1 MRRRKYPSQPAEPR
15 KDWRDPN
22 MTVSR
27 DYIIQGSLFKEVSP
41 EFEQNFRARSLSMN
55 SKPTWRDDPTYNLG
69 KPARRNRR

>member
-1 MRRRKYPSQPAEPR
+1 
-15 KDWRDPN
+15 